1 MSEVANP
8 GGRIRAILNKE
19 YEERAYFYR
28 KPFEIREGE
37 MKEKLVN
44 FDLLPLGA
52 RMRYQG
58 SKTIW
63 VVLSKY
69 RENTDTEP
77 MSGLLVEF
85 TEELSSRGS
94 TVTHFGG
101 MGDCP
106 EMVYHVTGGIE

>member
-28 KPFEIREGE
+28 KPFEIREDE

-52 RMRYQG
+52 RIRYQG

-63 VVLSKY
+63 VVLNKY
-69 RENTDTEP
+69 REKTDTEP

-85 TEELSSRGS
+85 TEELKSRRS
-94 TVTHFGG
+94 MVTHFGG
-101 MGDCP
+101 MDDCP